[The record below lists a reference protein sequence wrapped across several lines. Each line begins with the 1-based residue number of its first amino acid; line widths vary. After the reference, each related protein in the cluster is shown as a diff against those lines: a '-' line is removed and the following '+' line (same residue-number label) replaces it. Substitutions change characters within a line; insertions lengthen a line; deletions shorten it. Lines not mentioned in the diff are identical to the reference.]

1 MKKSWKALG
10 LAAVLAWSATACVGE
25 GGGGKTVGHSGGED
39 LACVQEKGTLVV
51 GVTEFAPM
59 DYRKDGVWIGFDAEL
74 AAEFAGSLGVTVQ
87 FKEIKWDQKIP
98 LLEDG
103 TIDCIWN
110 GMTGTEELQ
119 ETISCSEPY
128 LSNAQVV
135 VLRAD
140 EAKQYQT
147 PEECQH
153 LLFTAESGS
162 TGEAVLKDRNYRYFA
177 SGSQK
182 EALQNV
188 LDEKADAAVIDI
200 VMAGFYTGDGQEFEK
215 LKFLSEPLNDEIIC
229 VGFRRESDL
238 TQKLNDFLD
247 SAGADGSLKALAEKY
262 GIEGALLEQ

>member
-1 MKKSWKALG
+1 MKKNRRIFGFAAAL
-10 LAAVLAWSATACVGE
+10 LCALTACAGE
-25 GGGGKTVGHSGGED
+25 GDGGKDVGLSGGAD
-39 LACVQEKGTLVV
+39 LAYVREKGTLVV
-51 GVTEFAPM
+51 GVTDFAPM
-59 DYRKDGVWIGFDAEL
+59 DYPENDAWSGFDAEL
-74 AAEFAGSLGVTVQ
+74 AAEFAESLGVAVQ
-87 FKEIKWDQKIP
+87 YTEIDWDRKIQ

-110 GMTGTEELQ
+110 GMTLTKELQ
-119 ETISCSEPY
+119 ETISCSDPY

-147 PEECQH
+147 PKECQH

-162 TGEAVLKDRNYRYFA
+162 TGEAVLEDLNYRYFA
-177 SGSQK
+177 SGNQK

-188 LDEKADAAVIDI
+188 LDEKADAAVADI

-215 LKFLSEPLNDEIIC
+215 LKFLSEPLNDETIC

-247 SAGADGSLKALAEKY
+247 SAGADGSLEALAEKY